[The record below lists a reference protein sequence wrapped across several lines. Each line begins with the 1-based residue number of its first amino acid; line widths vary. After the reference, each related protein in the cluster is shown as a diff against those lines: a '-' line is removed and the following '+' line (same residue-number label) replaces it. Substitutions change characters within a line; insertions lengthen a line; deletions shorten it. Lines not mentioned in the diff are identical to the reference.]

1 MAATVENGRAVTP
14 PSQDVAER
22 LLFGPLTTAQAV
34 QVLEQQLAAVWAAVL
49 ESHGYDWRSGW
60 ALKFDDLRLER
71 VLSPHAPGQPG
82 QQPE

>member
-1 MAATVENGRAVTP
+1 MAATVENGRALAP
-14 PSQDVAER
+14 PSVEVPER

-60 ALKFDDLRLER
+60 TLKLDDLRLER
-71 VLSPHAPGQPG
+71 VLAPGQPE
-82 QQPE
+82 QKQE